1 MPNPVTLQVRKS
13 SQKDG
18 GASDSAERSRKP
30 SQAEGSQGGRK
41 QSEVDADFQF
51 SMLKASL
58 DYDTEVNYILEVSI

>member
-1 MPNPVTLQVRKS
+1 MRKS

-18 GASDSAERSRKP
+18 GVERAERTRKQ
-30 SQAEGSQGGRK
+30 SQVDPGGSQTGRK

-58 DYDTEVNYILEVSI
+58 DYDTEVNCTALLEVKIC

>member
-1 MPNPVTLQVRKS
+1 MRKS

-18 GASDSAERSRKP
+18 GGGERSRKP

-58 DYDTEVNYILEVSI
+58 DYDTEVKINYSVLAEV